1 MKKMVDKDSLSYK
14 RGFAKGIEIYTE
26 NLSNGFY
33 ADEDN
38 KKCVGAFRHYANT
51 GFKKGV
57 RLNGGQIQFFHGM
70 ADGIEYKYKQAG
82 TPLFTK
88 PAESKF
94 EKREK
99 EHYYGNDDNYD
110 VDAELFG

>member
-1 MKKMVDKDSLSYK
+1 MVDKDSLSYK

-26 NLSNGFY
+26 NMSKGFY

-38 KKCVGAFRHYANT
+38 RKCVGAFKYYANT
-51 GFKKGV
+51 GIKKGV
-57 RLNGGQIQFFHGM
+57 KLNDGQRQFFYGM
-70 ADGIEYKYKQAG
+70 ADGIEYKYKKAG
-82 TPLFTK
+82 TPLFTNK
-88 PAESKF
+88 SESKF